1 MIKIKKKTTER
12 KTSMMF
18 GKKYKFFKA
27 ILSEISMLKVACA
40 LTLSLVNLEE
50 INTRERRKKNYYEAF
65 EEEK

>member
-1 MIKIKKKTTER
+1 
-12 KTSMMF
+12 MMF
-18 GKKYKFFKA
+18 GKKYKFCKA
-27 ILSEISMLKVACA
+27 ILSAISMLKVACA